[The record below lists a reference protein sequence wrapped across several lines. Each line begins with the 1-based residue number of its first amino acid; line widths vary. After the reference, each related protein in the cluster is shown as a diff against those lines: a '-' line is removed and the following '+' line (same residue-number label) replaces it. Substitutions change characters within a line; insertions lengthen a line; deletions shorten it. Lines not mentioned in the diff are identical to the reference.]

1 MILKMPSRI
10 SRHIPLRTVLI
21 VPFVLQISLAVG
33 LTGWLSLQNGQKAVN
48 DVATQLRSE
57 ISNRIKLYL
66 DNYLEKPFMVNKLN
80 IDLMDREEFIL
91 DLNKEIAVLQAQKI
105 FRQELE
111 LFDSVGSILFASEQQ
126 GEVVVL
132 NRDFRDNSLKFNF
145 NDNSLRF
152 SVSNNSTGYRVHTY
166 ELDSKGNRTG
176 KVTKNTR
183 PLDGR
188 VRPWYLAAKQKGEPT
203 WSEIYPQ
210 LLTLKP
216 QITAAIPVYDDNK
229 NLQGVFGAAF
239 YLEDIS
245 EFLNNLKIGRS
256 GEVFIIE
263 RSGLIVANST
273 KQPLF
278 IPSKKQGE
286 QPQRL
291 KAVDSSD
298 QLMAISTQNLI
309 QRFSSL
315 HNIKESEQLEFTI
328 SGQKHFIQLL
338 PFKDDRGLDWIVV
351 IVVPESDFMEQI
363 NSNTQTT
370 ILLCLLA
377 LGIATGL
384 GIITANWIAKPI
396 HRLNLASEAISS
408 GDFEQ
413 NIADSSVQELGTL
426 AKSFNQMSQQLK
438 NSYQTLE
445 HRVEER
451 TIELAAAKDQA
462 DSANQAKSNF
472 LANMSHELRT
482 PLNGILGYSQILNR
496 SKALP
501 EKERHGVQIIHQC
514 GSHLLTL
521 INDILDISKIEA
533 RKFDLASSAIHL
545 PSFLQGVVE
554 ICRVRSDQKKL
565 EFIYQPDSNLPEGI
579 EADEKRLRQVLINLL
594 GNAIKFTDQG
604 SITLKVE
611 VIASTKAEELSS
623 RLKFQIKDTGV
634 GIAED
639 QVSRLFR
646 EFEQVGDQK
655 RQAEGTGLGLAISQ
669 KIVQLMG
676 GEIQV
681 ESQLG
686 VGSNFFFEI
695 TLPIANNWAKK
706 NSVSQGRTIIGY
718 EGSPKHILIVDDR
731 WENRSVLIN
740 LLEPLGFS
748 FTEAENGQE
757 GLEKA
762 REKLPDLIITDLA
775 MPVMDGFIFMNQL
788 RSDPALK
795 NLLVIVSSASVA
807 QIDQQMSLEAGGD
820 DFLAKPVEAE
830 ELFTLIAQH
839 LQLTWKYDE
848 TATEVSPATSNKPGD
863 FDDLVPP
870 PLADLQIL
878 LELAQDG
885 MLKELAETAQ
895 KIGQKSDSYQPF
907 IQQIIH
913 LAKKFQT
920 EQIEILIQKYLVNN

>member
-1 MILKMPSRI
+1 MNMFNVKTTKTV
-10 SRHIPLRTVLI
+10 PLQLVLVI
-21 VPFVLQISLAVG
+21 PFVLQVFAIVG
-33 LTGWLSLQNGQKAVN
+33 MTGYLSLRNGQKAVN
-48 DVATQLRSE
+48 EVSSQLRQEMSD
-57 ISNRIKLYL
+57 RINLQVL
-66 DNYLEKPFMVNKLN
+66 AYLEKPYIAGKTIVAAAAENQLDLSDVTKLEKTFWQIISQSDVGFMQLGKADGTSITVDNQTNIGILSYAGDKANLPQRKIYKLN
-80 IDLMDREEFIL
+80 D
-91 DLNKEIAVLQAQKI
+91 
-105 FRQELE
+105 
-111 LFDSVGSILFASEQQ
+111 Q
-126 GEVVVL
+126 GERTAL
-132 NRDFRDNSLKFNF
+132 IETQANF
-145 NDNSLRF
+145 
-152 SVSNNSTGYRVHTY
+152 
-166 ELDSKGNRTG
+166 EPRT
-176 KVTKNTR
+176 
-183 PLDGR
+183 
-188 VRPWYLAAKQKGEPT
+188 RPWYKNAQENRKPT
-203 WSEIYPQ
+203 WTS
-210 LLTLKP
+210 KP
-216 QITAAIPVYDDNK
+216 
-229 NLQGVFGAAF
+229 
-239 YLEDIS
+239 
-245 EFLNNLKIGRS
+245 FLNLILNAPTISISQPIYNKDGTLLGVQNSNFQISKIHNFLSNIKIGKT
-256 GEVFIIE
+256 GQTFIMD
-263 RSGLIVANST
+263 RTGNLVASSVIAET
-273 KQPLF
+273 Y
-278 IPSKKQGE
+278 IIDSHKKSLQ
-286 QPQRL
+286 QI
-291 KAVDSSD
+291 S
-298 QLMAISTQNLI
+298 AIKSESPVISATAQAILDRFGSFNDI
-309 QRFSSL
+309 QQSQ
-315 HNIKESEQLEFTI
+315 QLEFMLGDQRQLVQISTI
-328 SGQKHFIQLL
+328 R
-338 PFKDDRGLDWIVV
+338 DERGIDWLSV
-351 IVVPESDFMEQI
+351 IVVPESDFMAQI
-363 NSNTQTT
+363 DANTRTT
-370 ILLCLLA
+370 ILLCFGALVA
-377 LGIATGL
+377 ATILGIFTSS
-384 GIITANWIAKPI
+384 WIARPI
-396 HRLNLASEAISS
+396 LKLQQASEAIAS
-408 GDFEQ
+408 
-413 NIADSSVQELGTL
+413 GTL
-426 AKSFNQMSQQLK
+426 DQTVEVKGISELETLASSFNQMAGQLR
-438 NSYQTLE
+438 NSFTELE
-445 HRVEER
+445 ARVAER
-451 TIELAAAKDQA
+451 TAELSIAKDQA

-482 PLNGILGYSQILNR
+482 PLNGILGYAQILNR
-496 SKALP
+496 SKVLP
-501 EKERHGVQIIHQC
+501 EQDRYGVQIIHQC

-565 EFIYQPDSNLPEGI
+565 EFIYQPNSALPESI
-579 EADEKRLRQVLINLL
+579 ETDEKRLRQVLINLL

-604 SITLKVE
+604 SVTLKVE
-611 VIASTKAEELSS
+611 VLEVTTQIS
-623 RLKFQIKDTGV
+623 RLKFQITDTGV

-706 NSVSQGRTIIGY
+706 NSVSQGRTILGY

-740 LLEPLGFS
+740 LLEPIGFS

-757 GLEKA
+757 GLAKA
-762 REKLPDLIITDLA
+762 REKSPDLIITDLA

-788 RSDPALK
+788 RSDPDLQ

-830 ELFTLIAQH
+830 ELFTLVAKH

-848 TATEVSPATSNKPGD
+848 TITEVSLINSNKSVDLG
-863 FDDLVPP
+863 DLVAP

-907 IQQIIH
+907 TQQIIH
-913 LAKKFQT
+913 LANKFQT